1 MKKEIHYIT
10 GNSGKFKEVQRFIY
24 NYNFSSIVSSFVLRQ
39 VNIEEI
45 YEIQSLDQKKIA
57 LHKAQQAW
65 HLLKKP
71 LILDDSGIYFNKYF
85 NFPGTLTKFVY
96 DGIGLEGLL
105 KLVVA
110 GDRATFRL
118 LLVYIDREGLYKVFE
133 GQCEGTIVIPN
144 KILAHPQLPY
154 DDIFL
159 PDEAKKTY
167 AEMRGHT
174 EFDGYFYRLRA
185 VKKFLEWY
193 YQNQL

>member
-159 PDEAKKTY
+159 PDGAEKTY
-167 AEMRGHT
+167 AEMRGNT
-174 EFDGYFYRLRA
+174 EFDGYFYRLMA